1 MFNLDKTNKDE
12 QGTIINIIIDI
23 TTEALKR
30 TFWTLTTNMGLVER
44 AKPIIN
50 MKQESIGSIIQ
61 RCIIQNSLN
70 CWNRKK
76 SAAKFSNMKQEF
88 YLIVYITNNYKLK
101 QIQIRRK
108 YGRKK
113 GFIPL

>member
-76 SAAKFSNMKQEF
+76 SAAKPRNRNVQRLSKTYF
-88 YLIVYITNNYKLK
+88 
-101 QIQIRRK
+101 RRN
-108 YGRKK
+108 
-113 GFIPL
+113 I